1 MLPPGSLNQ
10 NSVLPLSLNQNLNQS
25 QNQNQNQNINSN
37 PNLMPMP
44 LQIPNP
50 MQGIQIN
57 QSPLPNLSQISVPMP
72 NDSMDH
78 KNLQD
83 FKSVIF
89 HFNFS
94 ILFCINYTEKKNFWF
109 FKPSLLIL
117 IEWTQK
123 KVSTSCTSKNEC
135 SKLTK
140 FNQFKSQY

>member
-89 HFNFS
+89 HFNFEFYF
-94 ILFCINYTEKKNFWF
+94 II
-109 FKPSLLIL
+109 
-117 IEWTQK
+117 
-123 KVSTSCTSKNEC
+123 
-135 SKLTK
+135 
-140 FNQFKSQY
+140 FNPHH